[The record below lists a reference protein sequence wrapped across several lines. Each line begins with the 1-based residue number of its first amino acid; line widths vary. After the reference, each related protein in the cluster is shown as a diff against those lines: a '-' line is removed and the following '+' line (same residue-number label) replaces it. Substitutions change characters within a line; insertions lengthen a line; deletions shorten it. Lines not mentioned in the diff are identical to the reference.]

1 MRYDVI
7 VGLRPIVD
15 ALKLLG
21 VRHRLSGPI
30 ATGIHGIGRLPLDVE
45 IVAAL
50 SDEQAHALDAALA
63 PDYTRIAPTR
73 LLRCDIQMPITVRQ
87 ARPSGPAH
95 VAFGRAWMVLLDQ
108 ATNFTAAV
116 ASPEDTVL
124 DLLPALAARP
134 FPGSQRWYDVQS
146 VLKVQ
151 GDALDLDY
159 LRSTAEAAGL
169 GAVLHILLSQRD
181 TVPLSWDCPLDAEAR
196 WLAHMR
202 RLTTSERFTLDRYDM
217 AEAHMVVAGGYGS

>member
-1 MRYDVI
+1 MLYDVI
-7 VGLRPIVD
+7 VGLRPVVD
-15 ALKLLG
+15 ALNRLG
-21 VRHRLSGPI
+21 VRHMLTGPI

-50 SDEQAHALDAALA
+50 SDEQAHALDAALH
-63 PDYTRIAPTR
+63 PDYARIAPAK

-87 ARPSGPAH
+87 ARPSRPSQ
-95 VAFGRAWMVLLDQ
+95 VAFGRAWMVVLDQ

-116 ASPEDTVL
+116 AAPEDTIL
-124 DLLPALAARP
+124 DLLPALLARP
-134 FPGSQRWYDVQS
+134 IPGSQLWYDVQS

-159 LRSTAEAAGL
+159 LRATAESAGL
-169 GAVLHILLSQRD
+169 GAVLHTLLGQRD

-196 WLAHMR
+196 WLAHVR
-202 RLTTSERFTLDRYDM
+202 RLTPTERFTLDRYDM
-217 AEAHMVVAGGYGS
+217 AEARVVVAGVYG

>member
-21 VRHRLSGPI
+21 VRHMLSGPI

-50 SDEQAHALDAALA
+50 LDDQAHALDTALA
-63 PDYTRIAPTR
+63 PDYVRIAPAR

-87 ARPSGPAH
+87 ARPNGPAR
-95 VAFGRAWMVLLDQ
+95 VAFGRAWMVVLDQ
-108 ATNFTAAV
+108 VTNFTAAV

-134 FPGSQRWYDVQS
+134 TPGSQLWYDVQS

-151 GDALDLDY
+151 GAALDLDY
-159 LRSTAEAAGL
+159 LLATTEAAGL
-169 GAVLHILLSQRD
+169 GMVLQTLLSQRD
-181 TVPLSWDCPLDAEAR
+181 TIPLSWDCPLDAEAR
-196 WLAHMR
+196 WLAHVR
-202 RLTTSERFTLDRYDM
+202 RLTPSERFTLDRYDM
-217 AEAHMVVAGGYGS
+217 AEAHTLVAGGYGS